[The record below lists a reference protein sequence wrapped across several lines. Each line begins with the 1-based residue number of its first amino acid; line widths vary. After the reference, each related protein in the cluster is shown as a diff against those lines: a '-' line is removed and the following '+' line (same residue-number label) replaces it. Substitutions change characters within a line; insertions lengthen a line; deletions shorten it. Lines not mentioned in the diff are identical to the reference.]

1 MSKTQQNIEG
11 LIYVELIA
19 FLILFPLFLALL
31 LYTIRNDKI
40 QSIIV
45 YAGAAILSIASLLLL
60 YTTYGQEAAYF
71 QIHIETYSYLILI
84 SELLIGAC
92 LLWFAYKYKRW
103 LVSLLVLAQLAIIT
117 VVKLGGESHVVPSLF
132 IDEFSVIMAV
142 IIGVIGSLIC
152 VYAVGYMRDWHA
164 HHKDDTDRRPFFFAV
179 MFLFL
184 SAMFG
189 IVFCDNLSWIY
200 GFWEITTLCSFL
212 LIGYSMSKE
221 ATNNAFLALTLNLLG
236 GLAFAG
242 ALAYIQFFSG
252 APEMMSL
259 KELILLGPVVALIPV
274 ALISFAGLTKSA
286 QMPFSTW
293 LVGAMVAPTPVS
305 ALLHSATMVKAG
317 VYIIVRFAP
326 VLEGTALGM
335 LFALIGG
342 VTFLTA
348 SCIAASQSNAKKVL
362 AYSTIANLG
371 LIVACAGIGTASAI
385 WAAIFLIL
393 FHAVA
398 KSLLFMCVGTVEH
411 RIGSRDIDSMA
422 GLIHRLPIITTMML
436 VGISGM
442 FLPPFGMLIAKWG
455 TIQAFLHGFTPVG
468 LILVG
473 LLAYGSAVT
482 VFYWGKW
489 MGSLIRYDPTQ
500 TNEEG
505 KINVAELLPI
515 QVVGLFTIMVCIL
528 FPLVSSA
535 FLIPFL
541 TRTFDS
547 MSPMIGVTNT
557 IIVLL
562 MVLLIVVLPF
572 SIFYY
577 NKKGAPTSRYISG
590 CSGTGCTYV
599 GSLGMTREITLDN
612 YYLGDWFGE
621 KKMLPVGTIVCIAL
635 LLFIGSIVGLSFIG
649 TPEMVIASLEGT
661 I

>member
-1 MSKTQQNIEG
+1 
-11 LIYVELIA
+11 VELIA

-31 LYTIRNDKI
+31 LYTIRDDKI
-40 QSIIV
+40 QGIIV

-60 YTTYGQEAAYF
+60 YTTYGQEATYF
-71 QIHIETYSYLILI
+71 PIDFEVYSYLILL
-84 SELLIGAC
+84 SELLIGAY
-92 LLWFAYKYKRW
+92 LLWLAYKHKRW
-103 LVSLLVLAQLAIIT
+103 LISFLVIAQLAIIT
-117 VVKLGGESHVVPSLF
+117 VVKFGGESHFIPSLF
-132 IDEFSVIMAV
+132 IDEFSAIMAV

-152 VYAVGYMRDWHA
+152 VYAVGYMRDWHS
-164 HHKDDTDRRPFFFAV
+164 HHKDDPDRRPFFFAV

-189 IVFCDNLSWIY
+189 IVFCDNLNWIY

-212 LIGYSMSKE
+212 LIGYSRTEE
-221 ATNNAFLALTLNLLG
+221 ATTNAFWALTLNLLG
-236 GLAFAG
+236 GIAFAG
-242 ALAYIQFFSG
+242 ALGYIQFFSG

-259 KELILLGPVVALIPV
+259 KELIVLGPAVALIPV

-317 VYIIVRFAP
+317 VYIIVRFSP
-326 VLEGTALGM
+326 VLSGTALGM

-348 SCIAASQSNAKKVL
+348 SCIAASQSNAKKLL

-398 KSLLFMCVGTVEH
+398 KSLLFMSVGTVEH

-422 GLIHRLPIITTMML
+422 GLIHHLPIITTMIL
-436 VGISGM
+436 VGIGGM

-455 TIQAFLHGFTPVG
+455 TIQAFLQGFTPIGV
-468 LILVG
+468 ILVG

-482 VFYWGKW
+482 VFFWAKW
-489 MGSLIRYDPTQ
+489 MGTLIRYDPSKTD
-500 TNEEG
+500 EEG
-505 KINVAELLPI
+505 KVSVAEL
-515 QVVGLFTIMVCIL
+515 FTIQLVGFFTIVVCIL
-528 FPLVSSA
+528 FPLISA
-535 FLIPFL
+535 SFLAPFLI
-541 TRTFDS
+541 RTYGYT
-547 MSPMIGVTNT
+547 SPMIGTENT

-577 NKKGAPTSRYISG
+577 NKKGKPISQYISG
-590 CSGTGCTYV
+590 RHGTGNSFS
-599 GSLGMTREITLDN
+599 GSLGMTREIVLDN
-612 YYLGDWFGE
+612 YYLGNWFNE

-635 LLFIGSIVGLSFIG
+635 LLFIGSIIGLSFL
-649 TPEMVIASLEGT
+649 TEAPDMLIATLEGV

>member
-1 MSKTQQNIEG
+1 M
-11 LIYVELIA
+11 ELIA

-31 LYTIRNDKI
+31 LYTIRNDKTR
-40 QSIIV
+40 SIIV
-45 YAGAAILSIASLLLL
+45 YAGAGILAVASLLLL
-60 YTTYGQEAAYF
+60 YTTYGQEAIYF
-71 QIHIETYSYLILI
+71 PIDIEALSYII
-84 SELLIGAC
+84 FFAELLIGAY

-103 LVSLLVLAQLAIIT
+103 LVSLLVLAQLAFIIAIEFGAEVHT
-117 VVKLGGESHVVPSLF
+117 TPYLF
-132 IDEFSVIMAV
+132 IDEFSVIMAA

-189 IVFCDNLSWIY
+189 IVFCDNLGWVY
-200 GFWEITTLCSFL
+200 AFWEITTLCSFL
-212 LIGYSMSKE
+212 LIGYSKTEE
-221 ATNNAFLALTLNLLG
+221 ATNNAFWALLLNLIG

-242 ALAYIQFFSG
+242 ALAYIHFFSG
-252 APEMMSL
+252 APEMISL
-259 KELILLGPVVALIPV
+259 KELILLGPVAALIPV

-342 VTFLTA
+342 VTFLAA
-348 SCIAASQSNAKKVL
+348 SCIAASKSNAKQLL

-371 LIVACAGIGTASAI
+371 LIVACAGIGTASAV

-398 KSLLFMCVGTVEH
+398 KSLLFMCVGTIEH

-422 GLIHRLPIITTMML
+422 GLIHRQPIIATMML

-455 TIQAFLHGFTPVG
+455 TIQAFLQGFTPVG
-468 LILVG
+468 IVLVG

-482 VFYWGKW
+482 VFYWAKW
-489 MGSLIRYDPTQ
+489 MGTLIRYNPNQTQ
-500 TNEEG
+500 EEG
-505 KINVAELLPI
+505 KTSAAELVPI
-515 QVVGLFTIMVCIL
+515 QMVGFFTIAVCIL
-528 FPLVSSA
+528 FPLISSA

-541 TRTFDS
+541 VRTFDS
-547 MSPMIGVTNT
+547 ISPMIGTANI

-577 NKKGAPTSRYISG
+577 NKKGTPTSRYISG
-590 CSGTGCTYV
+590 CSGTGSTFV
-599 GSLGMTREITLDN
+599 GSLGMTREVTLDN
-612 YYLGDWFGE
+612 YYLSDWFGE
-621 KKMLPVGTIVCIAL
+621 KRMLPAGTLVCIAL
-635 LLFIGSIVGLSFIG
+635 LLFIGSIIGLSLITG
-649 TPEMVIASLEGT
+649 APEMVIAGLEVVT
-661 I
+661 

>member
-1 MSKTQQNIEG
+1 
-11 LIYVELIA
+11 VELIA

-31 LYTIRNDKI
+31 LYTIRSDKVR
-40 QSIIV
+40 SIIV

-60 YTTYGQEAAYF
+60 YTTYGQEATYF
-71 QIHIETYSYLILI
+71 QIDSEMFSYLLFIVEILI
-84 SELLIGAC
+84 GGY
-92 LLWFAYKYKRW
+92 LLWLAYKYKRW
-103 LVSLLVLAQLAIIT
+103 LISLLVLVQVAI
-117 VVKLGGESHVVPSLF
+117 VAAVKFGAETHVMPYIF
-132 IDEFSVIMAV
+132 IDEFSAIMAV

-152 VYAVGYMRDWHA
+152 VYAAGYMRDWHA
-164 HHKDDTDRRPFFFAV
+164 HHKDDPDQRPFFFAV

-189 IVFCDNLSWIY
+189 IVFCDNLGWIY
-200 GFWEITTLCSFL
+200 AFWEITTLCSFL
-212 LIGYSMSKE
+212 LIGYSRSEE
-221 ATNNAFLALTLNLLG
+221 ATNNAFWALTLNLIG
-236 GLAFAG
+236 GVAFTG
-242 ALAYIQFFSG
+242 AIGYIQFFSG

-274 ALISFAGLTKSA
+274 ALIGFAGLTKSA

-317 VYIIVRFAP
+317 VYIIVRFSP
-326 VLEGTALGM
+326 VLEGTTLGM

-348 SCIAASQSNAKKVL
+348 SCIAASQANAKKVL

-371 LIVACAGIGTASAI
+371 LIVACAGIGTASAV
-385 WAAIFLIL
+385 WAAILLII

-442 FLPPFGMLIAKWG
+442 FLPPFGMLIAKWA
-455 TIQAFLHGFTPVG
+455 TIQAFLQSFTPIGV
-468 LILVG
+468 ILVG

-482 VFYWGKW
+482 VFFWAKW
-489 MGSLIRYDPTQ
+489 MGSLIRYDPNQ
-500 TNEEG
+500 TDEEG
-505 KINVAELLPI
+505 KVHGSELLPI
-515 QVVGLFTIMVCIL
+515 QLVGFFTITACIL
-528 FPLVSSA
+528 FPLISST
-535 FLIPFL
+535 FLTPFL
-541 TRTFDS
+541 TSTFGS
-547 MSPMIGVTNT
+547 APLMIGRETT

-562 MVLLIVVLPF
+562 MMLLIVVLP
-572 SIFYY
+572 STIFHY
-577 NKKGAPTSRYISG
+577 NQRGTEASRYISG
-590 CSGTGCTYV
+590 RSGTGSTFS
-599 GSLGMTREITLDN
+599 GSLGMTREVTLDN

-635 LLFIGSIVGLSFIG
+635 LLFIGSIIGFSFLAE
-649 TPEMVIASLEGT
+649 TPDIVVASLEGV